1 MRVSAAI
8 HIATWLLVF
17 SPSSLWAQ
25 GVTDEPEPGAAPEP
39 GSDSA
44 SSEETPSNDGAA
56 ESSDSSQEGNAEDAG
71 SDEAEASE
79 PSEEQDPADSDTEAD
94 GAEAEGAQEP
104 ADSAANED
112 SSASVTEAEKEP
124 TEGSDTDPAPPSA
137 PAIEE
142 SSNIVSDDDEVD
154 DYDEDEEAPVEGRW
168 REKPLRTT
176 VGIPPTQRDLGNEA
190 DIFIDDEDKIE
201 QKSKE
206 WKVDIKAFL
215 RGTARASYG
224 PRNDGEPGY
233 ELHAPARI
241 PGLSSGNWEHIGLV
255 PNPSAK
261 AYFSAGTPTI
271 SANVILGGQPPIDE
285 GFANPGEAGWFLD
298 AYVALK
304 FPRAFG
310 NKGGIALTAG
320 SFSHRYGNAG
330 VKSTGY
336 YRTYMFGKT
345 HVAGGVATFDYDL
358 TPDWELL
365 VEGGFGAKSEAMP
378 WMDPADPQR
387 PDADYL
393 PGQGD
398 LPRGSNLV
406 GHAHVGLRHNYWLR
420 LGAHYLDSF
429 TPNDN
434 SLVVGAPSEGGY
446 LRVSGV
452 EANVDLSTGNGYL
465 GYSHMKAKDVISL
478 SNGVA
483 VLHAGQG
490 TDFKKIYFGTR
501 DRITGEEPSNDSG
514 TVDTVLFQYI
524 WKLGNILRI
533 GPDFDI
539 GVFGMFAHV
548 NSPIEDPN
556 ITTQVN
562 LKYSRIKWGTEVQ
575 YELLPFMRGALRFD
589 YVDTDTTVQGDAFQ
603 TISPRLFFF
612 TKKGS
617 KEYVV
622 ANFSYFFY
630 GPEVYP
636 GSPYRNLDVP
646 PDPYFFGLSAV
657 MSL

>member
-25 GVTDEPEPGAAPEP
+25 GVAEETEPGAAPEP

-44 SSEETPSNDGAA
+44 TSEETPSDDGTV
-56 ESSDSSQEGNAEDAG
+56 ESSDSADEGGVDETDGEDPEAAD
-71 SDEAEASE
+71 SPEEEATPESEAEAES
-79 PSEEQDPADSDTEAD
+79 
-94 GAEAEGAQEP
+94 GAEEAPAAE
-104 ADSAANED
+104 ED

-137 PAIEE
+137 PAIVE
-142 SSNIVSDDDEVD
+142 SSAASGDDEVD
-154 DYDEDEEAPVEGRW
+154 DYDADEEPKEERW

-206 WKVDIKAFL
+206 WKIDIKAFL

-304 FPRAFG
+304 FPRAFD

-345 HVAGGVATFDYDL
+345 HVAGGVATADYDL
-358 TPDWELL
+358 TKDWEVLL
-365 VEGGFGAKSEAMP
+365 EGGFGAKSEAMP
-378 WMDPADPQR
+378 WMDPSDPGR

-398 LPRGSNLV
+398 LPRGSNFV
-406 GHAHVGLRHNYWLR
+406 GHGHLQFRHNYWLR
-420 LGAHYLDSF
+420 VGGHFLESW

-434 SLVVGAPSEGGY
+434 SLLEDERAEGGR

-465 GYSHMKAKDVISL
+465 GYSHMNAQNVIAL

-483 VLHAGQG
+483 VLHAAQG
-490 TDFKKIYFGTR
+490 TDFKKVYFGER
-501 DRITGEEPSNDSG
+501 DRVTGEQPSNDSG

-533 GPDFDI
+533 GPDFDV
-539 GVFGMFAHV
+539 GLFGMFAHV
-548 NSPIEDPN
+548 NSPIEDPS
-556 ITTQVN
+556 ITTQEN
-562 LKYSRIKWGTEVQ
+562 IKYSRLKWGTEVQ

-589 YVDTDTTVQGDAFQ
+589 YVDTDMTVQGDAFQ

-646 PDPYFFGLSAV
+646 PDPFFFGLSAV